1 MSSYAEYRGAKYRFK
16 RTEIS
21 ENLLD
26 GLGVLENTDSPA
38 DKGKG
43 KEEATF
49 PGYRAK
55 ETSDGVMDYRP
66 GLRPSVEKL
75 EAITDSTF
83 AEAVTSLVLLDLEA
97 RANPGKWIDGKIMLG
112 ANPQEYLPSDEE
124 LLAAEFGDRLA
135 TYVESRDILEL
146 IELWDG
152 EALLPFPLK
161 YNRFEYRHAD
171 VMGSGRFFYASNP
184 IPTVIAE

>member
-16 RTEIS
+16 RTAIS

-112 ANPQEYLPSDEE
+112 ANPKNTFHPMKNCWPQSLVTDWRPMWNPE
-124 LLAAEFGDRLA
+124 
-135 TYVESRDILEL
+135 TY
-146 IELWDG
+146 W
-152 EALLPFPLK
+152 
-161 YNRFEYRHAD
+161 N
-171 VMGSGRFFYASNP
+171 
-184 IPTVIAE
+184 